1 MEAASPNT
9 SVFWVSSHN
18 GEQVAVS
25 KPEQFIFSVSFLA
38 FLV

>member
-18 GEQVAVS
+18 GEQVA
-25 KPEQFIFSVSFLA
+25 SVKARTVYF
-38 FLV
+38 